1 MIKLLKNEE
10 PLTATEHR
18 RRLKDRFKKG
28 ALEGFHDYEILEL
41 LFLYAVPKKDVKHL
55 ARSVL
60 KRFRGIRGV
69 FDATADELKSVEGVG
84 ENAAVLVKLVKDLT
98 GVYLKERMMGRDV
111 MRCTKDVLDYLNV
124 TLSGERVEK
133 FIAIYLNARNEVLA
147 VETLHE
153 GTINQTA
160 VYPRKAIEKA
170 FKHNARSVIFVHNH
184 PSGDATPSSVD
195 KQLTRVLDR
204 AALAVDLLVH
214 DHLIIGRNKHF
225 SARENGWIIGYPGAA
240 PQKHVSP

>member
-1 MIKLLKNEE
+1 
-10 PLTATEHR
+10 TEHK

-41 LFLYAVPKKDVKHL
+41 LLTYALPKKDVRHQAKSL
-55 ARSVL
+55 L
-60 KRFRGIRGV
+60 KRFKGVRGV
-69 FDATADELKSVEGVG
+69 FDATVEELRSMDGVG
-84 ENAAVLVKLVKDLT
+84 ENAVLLVKLVKDVT
-98 GVYLKERMMGRDV
+98 GAYLRERMMGSDCV
-111 MRCTKDVLDYLNV
+111 RCTKDVLDYLNL

-133 FIAIYLNARNEVLA
+133 FLAIYLNARNEVLA

-184 PSGDATPSSVD
+184 PSGDATPSNVD

-204 AALAVDLLVH
+204 AALAVDLIVH
-214 DHLIIGRNKHF
+214 DHLIIGKNKHF
-225 SARENGWIIGYPGAA
+225 SARDNGWIIGCP
-240 PQKHVSP
+240 PCSPKHANP

>member
-84 ENAAVLVKLVKDLT
+84 ENAAVLIKLVKDLT
-98 GVYLKERMMGRDV
+98 GVYLKERMMSRDV
-111 MRCTKDVLDYLNV
+111 MRCTKDVLNYLNV

-214 DHLIIGRNKHF
+214 DHLIIGKNKHF

-240 PQKHVSP
+240 PHKQASP

>member
-1 MIKLLKNEE
+1 MIKLLKNDV

-18 RRLKDRFKKG
+18 RSLKARFRKG
-28 ALEGFHDYEILEL
+28 SLEGFHDYEILEL
-41 LFLYAVPKKDVKHL
+41 LLLYAVPKKDVKHL
-55 ARSVL
+55 AKSML

-69 FDATADELKSVEGVG
+69 FDASAEELKTVEGMG
-84 ENAAVLVKLVKDLT
+84 ENAAVLIKLVKDMT
-98 GVYLKERMMGRDV
+98 GVYLKERMMGSDV
-111 MRCTKDVLDYLNV
+111 MRCTKDVLDYLNL

-133 FIAIYLNARNEVLA
+133 FLAIYLNARNEVLA

-184 PSGDATPSSVD
+184 PSGDATPSNVD
-195 KQLTRVLDR
+195 RQLTRVLDR

-214 DHLIIGRNKHF
+214 DHLIIGKSKHF
-225 SARENGWIIGYPGAA
+225 SARENGWIIGYPAGAV
-240 PQKHVSP
+240 QRHLSP

>member
-1 MIKLLKNEE
+1 MIKLLKKEE
-10 PLTATEHR
+10 SLKATEHK

-41 LFLYAVPKKDVKHL
+41 LLTYAVPKKDIKPL
-55 ARSVL
+55 AKSML
-60 KRFRGIRGV
+60 NRFRGIRGV
-69 FDATADELKSVEGVG
+69 FDATVDELKTMEGVG
-84 ENAAVLVKLVKDLT
+84 ENAVVLIKLIKDVT
-98 GVYLKERMMGRDV
+98 GVYLKERMMGSDV
-111 MRCTKDVLDYLNV
+111 VRCSKDVLDYLNL

-133 FIAIYLNARNEVLA
+133 FLAIYLNARNEVLA

-195 KQLTRVLDR
+195 RQLTRVLDR
-204 AALAVDLLVH
+204 AALAVDLIVH
-214 DHLIIGRNKHF
+214 DHLIIGKNKHF
-225 SARENGWIIGYPGAA
+225 SARENGWIIGCPGSS
-240 PQKHVSP
+240 QKHASP

>member
-1 MIKLLKNEE
+1 MIKLLTKEE

-18 RRLKDRFKKG
+18 RRLKDRFRKG
-28 ALEGFHDYEILEL
+28 SLEGHEILEL
-41 LFLYAVPKKDVKHL
+41 LLTYAVPKKDVKPL
-55 ARSVL
+55 TRSVL
-60 KRFRGIRGV
+60 KKFKGIRGV
-69 FDATADELKSVEGVG
+69 FDATADELKSVEGMG
-84 ENAAVLVKLVKDLT
+84 ENAAVLVRLVKDLT
-98 GVYLKERMMGRDV
+98 GVYLKERMVGRDALH
-111 MRCTKDVLDYLNV
+111 CSKDVLNYLNM

-133 FIAIYLNARNEVLA
+133 FLAIYLNARNEVLA

-204 AALAVDLLVH
+204 AALAVDILVH
-214 DHLIIGRNKHF
+214 DHIIIGKNKHF
-225 SARENGWIIGYPGAA
+225 SARENGWIIGCPA
-240 PQKHVSP
+240 PSPQRLVRP